1 MDLNVFSFDNHN
13 KDSNLFFNTENT
25 YIINNNSSNSYNCS
39 FKIKNQN
46 YNESNDER
54 KSLFS
59 LKNNSLLQI
68 FQNKEKINE
77 KIENNLKFQVN
88 HHTLN
93 GFKNTQKLFTILGK
107 RERNNEN
114 SLLIKMK
121 VGKDNVFKCPIC
133 SKQFTKISAVYRHN
147 DNSHKFPNGRP
158 CSNCGKNIKNLYYH
172 RKKCLKKMNT
182 NEINLKRNIIS
193 SFYFQKEHIKKSNIN
208 IEEYF
213 ENTIRIKN
221 KKTSIGNFIY

>member
-46 YNESNDER
+46 YNESNDEL

-77 KIENNLKFQVN
+77 KIENKLKFQVN
-88 HHTLN
+88 HHTLMVSKIL
-93 GFKNTQKLFTILGK
+93 KNYL
-107 RERNNEN
+107 
-114 SLLIKMK
+114 
-121 VGKDNVFKCPIC
+121 
-133 SKQFTKISAVYRHN
+133 QF
-147 DNSHKFPNGRP
+147 
-158 CSNCGKNIKNLYYH
+158 
-172 RKKCLKKMNT
+172 
-182 NEINLKRNIIS
+182 
-193 SFYFQKEHIKKSNIN
+193 
-208 IEEYF
+208 
-213 ENTIRIKN
+213 
-221 KKTSIGNFIY
+221 